1 MISRR
6 ALLFTV
12 LANAGCLESSTA
24 QQPWSVDTTFRID
37 AQERGASSVIPLP
50 DGKVIV
56 SGGIQFP
63 GNANTTRLSRLNA
76 EGSRD
81 LSFFESGFGGS
92 TITLWNDR
100 FYAEGGTTVRRF
112 LMDGQLD
119 PTFIEMNSGPYFS
132 SLQAGDFHIYP
143 DGRVLLAG
151 AHDLQDPVRGYNGL
165 YHLIWFSN
173 TGYLDTT
180 RAHRRGT
187 GALREIEPLPN
198 GQFLVCGIGS
208 QFEDQSVGRIFRVN
222 DDGSLDPTLQTGVN
236 WGTAA
241 CFLPLPDGRFYTGGV
256 FRIAGSPNDTLRLV
270 RFMPNGELDPSFN
283 APQFTYFGQPD
294 PGGLGPFVN
303 TVQFIPNGNILVTGN
318 FQKANGQFRRGV
330 CVLDTTGALMAD
342 FSDAGVGLYYDNGF
356 PLADVSGY
364 TPLENGMAY
373 VYGYYHGYNDGTTND
388 TLQRF
393 VTRLYGP
400 DFTTAVEESTE
411 QHGLEIYPNP
421 ASHTLRC
428 VVPNGTSTQMAR
440 LIVRDVSGRSLLTHS
455 VNGDQEELDVSGLAN
470 GVYLLE
476 LLDGHTRR
484 SVQRLVV
491 QH

>member
-1 MISRR
+1 M
-6 ALLFTV
+6 L
-12 LANAGCLESSTA
+12 
-24 QQPWSVDTTFRID
+24 
-37 AQERGASSVIPLP
+37 
-50 DGKVIV
+50 V

-63 GNANTTRLSRLNA
+63 GSTYSTYLARLNPD
-76 EGSRD
+76 GSRD
-81 LSFFESGFGGS
+81 LTFFESNYGGS
-92 TITLWNDR
+92 TITRWNER

-119 PTFIEMNSGPYFS
+119 PSFIEMNSGPYFS

-151 AHDLQDPVRGYNGL
+151 THDLRDTVRGYNGL
-165 YHLIWFSN
+165 YNLIWFTN

-180 RAHRRGT
+180 RTHRRSTGT
-187 GALREIEPLPN
+187 IREIEQLSN

-208 QFEDQSVGRIFRVN
+208 QFEGQSVGRIFRVN

-236 WGTAA
+236 WGTAT
-241 CFLPLPDGRFYTGGV
+241 CFLPLPDQRFYAGGI
-256 FRIAGSPNDTLRLV
+256 FRATGSPNDTLRLV

-283 APQFTYFGQPD
+283 APQFTYFGQPN
-294 PGGLGPFVN
+294 PGGLGPIVN

-318 FQKANGQFRRGV
+318 FQKANGQFRRGL
-330 CVLDTTGALMAD
+330 CVLDTTGALMPD

-364 TPLENGMAY
+364 TPLANGMAY
-373 VYGYYHGYNDGTTND
+373 IYGYYHGYNDGTTND

-400 DFTTAVEESTE
+400 DFTTAVVEDVSEP
-411 QHGLEIYPNP
+411 GAFALYPNP
-421 ASHTLRC
+421 ASGKVHLALPQETGYRPLQVRLRD
-428 VVPNGTSTQMAR
+428 M
-440 LIVRDVSGRSLLTHS
+440 SGRSILLQS
-455 VNGDQEELDVSGLAN
+455 GNVAGQSLEIDLRSLASGLY
-470 GVYLLE
+470 VVELLE
-476 LLDGHTRR
+476 SNTRLNA
-484 SVQRLVV
+484 QRLVI